1 MPVGDNCPT
10 TANAGQQDSDG
21 DGVGD
26 ICDACMLDPNNDAD
40 GDGICGNQDNCPGTA
55 NPLQAD
61 QDHDGIGDIC
71 DGDIDGDGV
80 ANGADCAP
88 TNPSYHTVATYFRD
102 ADGDGYGD
110 PKVSTTTCVPPTG
123 YVKNNLDCNDKNSK
137 SGICP
142 PASTPGPCG
151 NGTTVMC
158 RNGVQECIKNNEVK
172 AHEKDGW
179 KKGSCTSGQRLMVT
193 GVQQS
198 FNNAVAMAAYRP
210 KSFLLSNFPYRFF
223 KTTSIRFEV
232 RFTVKFYVIIYNSM
246 GQAVS
251 NVF

>member
-1 MPVGDNCPT
+1 
-10 TANAGQQDSDG
+10 
-21 DGVGD
+21 
-26 ICDACMLDPNNDAD
+26 
-40 GDGICGNQDNCPGTA
+40 
-55 NPLQAD
+55 
-61 QDHDGIGDIC
+61 
-71 DGDIDGDGV
+71 
-80 ANGADCAP
+80 
-88 TNPSYHTVATYFRD
+88 VATYFRD

-179 KKGSCTSGQRLMVT
+179 KKGSCTSGQRLMIT

-210 KSFLLSNFPYRFF
+210 KSFLLSNFPNPFSS
-223 KTTSIRFEV
+223 TTRIRFEV
-232 RFTVKFYVIIYNSM
+232 PVTGKVSVIIYNSM
-246 GQAVS
+246 GQAVAK
-251 NVF
+251 VFEGIKDPGSYAVDFDGSKLGAGVYQCKLASADVLTVITQKLMIVR